1 MDGERE
7 LIQLY
12 ETAVKE
18 LYREIAY
25 REGVGTTTA
34 YQRKLLERVRA
45 ILKELKRKTPSAVE
59 AALKPAW
66 AAGVKD
72 FVADVKPAGFALEPR
87 INWRQLSIL
96 IQNTTDQLTLATN
109 RVGRMWEDTIRRAGI
124 EATRHKLATRQTVD
138 QMRRQLLQE
147 LMGIAAKT
155 PPQEMGTNKDG
166 QAGIKTRRGVM
177 RLDTYA
183 ALVARS
189 TTAEAQ
195 HASKLSMAAEYG
207 YDLVR
212 FTAHSPKC
220 ARCAQFENRMYALTR
235 EAASGKY
242 KGPNGEPLR
251 FPYLY
256 ETAFADG
263 YNNIHP
269 NCRHRLV
276 IVVASLMTPAELA
289 EWSRKSMRPF
299 VDSRSEKD
307 RKAYAKAQAENRS
320 RWQDRRQWERYRAAL
335 PDQTPMSF
343 GVFRSMKK
351 ANAQGWRDL
360 QADYR
365 MVVNTAKSGIMDTG
379 SDAMDMTIEIDRL
392 TPCLIDSETG
402 DVVQTSYS
410 RAAIE
415 DLKGLKKQGWLFNWN
430 DDALTSDDIF
440 KLTLQGD
447 DEIQGLIALRYESRS
462 HAVYA
467 HIAESAPGNRGTD
480 KKYQGVGG
488 HLFAIAAKE
497 SLEKGFGGFVFL
509 DAKNQDLVKH
519 YEDAL
524 GAVLLGMPHPFRMII
539 DEEAAVKLLNKYT
552 L

>member
-195 HASKLSMAAEYG
+195 NASKLSMAAEYG
-207 YDLVR
+207 HDLVR

-220 ARCAQFENRMYALTR
+220 ARCAQFEGRVYSLTR
-235 EAASGKY
+235 EVADGKY
-242 KGPNGEPLR
+242 KGPDGEALR

-276 IVVASLMTPAELA
+276 VVLASLMTPAELA
-289 EWSRKSMRPF
+289 EWSRKSMQPF
-299 VDSRSEKD
+299 EDTRSERD
-307 RKAYAKAQAENRS
+307 RKAYQAAQAKNRA

-365 MVVNTAKSGIMDTG
+365 MVVNTADAESRNPHLNTQTQSDMVTVDTQSNEVDAVQYIGQITPSHLGGAFHNLSTQEVVLTLERQQHIIKRHGDDYPVFMENVHRIVNNPDLVLLDEKNAQTVMYVGGIDEG
-379 SDAMDMTIEIDRL
+379 HLNIIIKLILADESLDIKNSIMTAYRL
-392 TPCLIDSETG
+392 G
-402 DVVQTSYS
+402 DKTL
-410 RAAIE
+410 RR
-415 DLKGLKKQGWLFNWN
+415 LKKKNR
-430 DDALTSDDIF
+430 
-440 KLTLQGD
+440 TL
-447 DEIQGLIALRYESRS
+447 YS
-462 HAVYA
+462 
-467 HIAESAPGNRGTD
+467 
-480 KKYQGVGG
+480 
-488 HLFAIAAKE
+488 KE
-497 SLEKGFGGFVFL
+497 
-509 DAKNQDLVKH
+509 
-519 YEDAL
+519 Y
-524 GAVLLGMPHPFRMII
+524 MC
-539 DEEAAVKLLNKYT
+539 YT
-552 L
+552 